1 LLTAAPTCWWVAH
14 TVSGPDIVVFPN
26 LEELSHAAAVL
37 FAQLACCRTGEGEP
51 FFAALSGGT
60 TPRRLCELLAG
71 APYAREIPWRN
82 VHLFQVDERCVPPDH
97 PDSNYRMLRERL
109 LDRVPLPE
117 ANFHRMA
124 AEEADLARV
133 ACQYAEELAQVL
145 HPEPGQVARLDLV
158 YLGMGADGHTASL
171 FPGSPALEEKT
182 AWVRANPAE
191 KLGAWRITLTPRV
204 LNAAAQVVFLVS
216 GAEKAETLWR
226 VLKGPLLPKLLPA
239 QGVRLVSGRVSWYV
253 DQAAARLL

>member
-1 LLTAAPTCWWVAH
+1 MLVAH
-14 TVSGPDIVVFPN
+14 TVSEPDIRVFPN
-26 LEELSHAAAVL
+26 LEELSHAAARL
-37 FAQLACCRTGEGEP
+37 FTQVACRRAAEEALCCV
-51 FFAALSGGT
+51 ALSGGS
-60 TPRRLCELLAG
+60 TPRRLYELLAG
-71 APYAREIPWRN
+71 APYARQIPWGN

-97 PDSNYRMLRERL
+97 PDSNYRMVRERL

-124 AEEADLARV
+124 AEEADLAGV

-145 HPEPGQVARLDLV
+145 HPEPGEVARLDLV
-158 YLGMGADGHTASL
+158 CLGMGADGHTASL
-171 FPGSPALEEKT
+171 FPGSPALEEET

-191 KLGAWRITLTPRV
+191 KLGTWRITLTPPV

-226 VLKGPLLPKLLPA
+226 VLKGPLQPKLLPA
-239 QGVRLVSGRVSWYV
+239 QGVRPVSGRVSWYV
-253 DQAAARLL
+253 DQAAAKLL